1 MGSNVLGVK
10 KLNPLARLPEYATE
24 GSACFDIYGIESSY
38 DEKINALIFSTG
50 LVFDIP
56 KGKAMMI
63 YSRSGHGFKQDAR
76 LSNCVGVI
84 DSDYTGEVKVKIVSD
99 RPTGE
104 YPAIDPTT
112 AIAQGMIVDAPQ
124 WQIAEVETIKDT
136 ARGANGFGSTD
147 KKAK

>member
-38 DEKINALIFSTG
+38 DEKINALIYSTG
-50 LVFDIP
+50 LAFDIP
-56 KGKAMMI
+56 KGKALMI
-63 YSRSGHGFKQDAR
+63 YSRSGHGFNKDVR

-84 DSDYTGEVKVKIVSD
+84 DSDYTDEVKVKLVCD

-104 YPAIDPTT
+104 YPAIDEGT

-124 WQIAEVETIKDT
+124 LEIIEIQTMKVT
-136 ARGANGFGSTD
+136 ARGGNGFGSTD

>member
-38 DEKINALIFSTG
+38 DEKINALIYSTG
-50 LVFDIP
+50 LAFDIP
-56 KGKAMMI
+56 KGKALMI
-63 YSRSGHGFKQDAR
+63 YSRSGHGFNKDVR

-84 DSDYTGEVKVKIVSD
+84 DSDYTDEVKVKLVCD

-104 YPAIDPTT
+104 YPVIAEGT

-124 WQIAEVETIKDT
+124 LEIIEIQTMKVT
-136 ARGANGFGSTD
+136 ARGGNGFGSTD

>member
-38 DEKINALIFSTG
+38 DEKINALIYSTG
-50 LVFDIP
+50 LAFDIP
-56 KGKAMMI
+56 KGKALMI
-63 YSRSGHGFKQDAR
+63 YSRSGHGFNKDVR

-84 DSDYTGEVKVKIVSD
+84 DSDYTDEVKVKLVCD

-104 YPAIDPTT
+104 YPAIAEGT

-124 WQIAEVETIKDT
+124 LEITEIQTMKVT
-136 ARGANGFGSTD
+136 ARGGNGFGSTD